1 MKKLLILALDR
12 FTDQQIFSWPV
23 KYLGAVVEVYGKNNL
38 GLGPDDMIRGLVLEH
53 QPDVVVWSGV
63 CGGESMP
70 RFETLRALRAGY
82 RSVMVC
88 WDAGHKDW
96 HPYLTEYAK
105 HDTFDL
111 VCGVDGSFDWPRRK
125 QDLPCLCPINPEWYD
140 GAGADRQIDLGFMGS
155 YDDRSRRAAVLDSL
169 AGVCRVERRTGNP
182 GAYKD
187 YADFMLRC
195 RATVNVA
202 NSAGDGAMHVKAR
215 CVEAAWAG
223 CMLFESAGSPLRK
236 WLRAGLDYYEYSQPN
251 DIREFISATR
261 NMLGSAC
268 GPWDKVAAEY
278 GQRLREAMQPH
289 HPRHF
294 WERVMA

>member
-1 MKKLLILALDR
+1 MKKLLILALDH
-12 FTDQQIFSWPV
+12 FTDDQVFSWPM
-23 KYLGAVVEVYGKNNL
+23 KRLGAVVEVYGGK
-38 GLGPDDMIRGLVLEH
+38 GDPEKAIFKAVLEQ

-63 CGGESMP
+63 CGGRDMP
-70 RFETLRALRAGY
+70 SREFLQSIVCGF
-82 RSVMVC
+82 RSVMIC

-96 HPYLTEYAK
+96 HPYLAEYAK

-125 QDLPCLCPINPEWYD
+125 HDLPCLCPINPEWYD
-140 GAGADRQIDLGFMGS
+140 GAGTDRGIALGFMGS
-155 YDDRSRRAAVLDSL
+155 FDGDSHRSRVLAEL
-169 AGVCRVERRTGNP
+169 GNLVTVKRRTGEP

-202 NSAGDGAMHVKAR
+202 NSAGDGPMHVKAR

-223 CMLFESAGSPLRK
+223 CCLFESEGSPLDEWISRECFIPYK
-236 WLRAGLDYYEYSQPN
+236 TPEQIRQVMTLKHYPDYARSMGETLRH
-251 DIREFISATR
+251 
-261 NMLGSAC
+261 
-268 GPWDKVAAEY
+268 
-278 GQRLREAMQPH
+278 AMQPH

-294 WERVMA
+294 WNQVIGN

>member
-12 FTDQQIFSWPV
+12 FTDDQIFSWPV
-23 KYLGAVVEVYGKNNL
+23 KHLGAVVEVYGKNNL

-82 RSVMVC
+82 CSVMIC

-96 HPYLTEYAK
+96 HPYLAEYAK
-105 HDTFDL
+105 YDTFDL

-140 GAGADRQIDLGFMGS
+140 EPHEKTIDLGFCGS
-155 YDDRSRRAAVLDSL
+155 YDFDSVRGRTL
-169 AGVCRVERRTGNP
+169 AELGNHVTMLRRTGEP
-182 GAYKD
+182 GPYKD

-223 CMLFESAGSPLRK
+223 CVLFESAGSPLSK
-236 WLRAGLDYYEYSQPN
+236 WVPRDCYREYQTPE
-251 DIREFISATR
+251 DIR
-261 NMLGSAC
+261 
-268 GPWDKVAAEY
+268 KVLTLKEWPNFARSY
-278 GQRLREAMQPH
+278 GEQLRHAMQPH

-294 WERVMA
+294 WQQVLGN